1 MSEPWF
7 RRNERGIGG
16 PGMPIHRNGW
26 ILLGGFVAYLITFPL
41 LLQVLLGYPPG
52 TPERFFAIIGVTVP
66 VFLIA
71 WRKTA
76 PEKRHL
82 SED

>member
-1 MSEPWF
+1 MNTPWF
-7 RRNERGIGG
+7 RRNERGAG

-26 ILLGGFVAYLITFPL
+26 ILLGGFVVYLIVFPL
-41 LLQVLLGYPPG
+41 LLEWVLGYPPEML
-52 TPERFFAIIGVTVP
+52 ERAIAILVVTVP
-66 VFLIA
+66 VMLLA

-82 SED
+82 SDD